1 MVVSVADESDLVA
14 QVADIFKMM
23 GDQTRLGILLACLD
37 RTVAVGELALQL
49 GLSQSLISHHL
60 RLLRAARIVRFERRG
75 KQVFYTAADDHI
87 RDVVRDMI
95 DHAREEALPHKVA
108 PSRAGKRVA

>member
-1 MVVSVADESDLVA
+1 MVVSAVDERDLVA

-23 GDQTRLGILLACLD
+23 GDQTRLSILLACLD
-37 RTVAVGELALQL
+37 RMVAVGALALQL

-75 KQVFYTAADDHI
+75 KHVFYTAADDHI
-87 RDVVRDMI
+87 RDIVRDMI
-95 DHAREEALPHKVA
+95 DHAREEAVPRK
-108 PSRAGKRVA
+108 AGKRVA

>member
-1 MVVSVADESDLVA
+1 MPVSVVDERDLVA

-23 GDQTRLGILLACLD
+23 GDQTRLSILLACLD
-37 RTVAVGELALQL
+37 DTVSVGELVLQL

-75 KQVFYTAADDHI
+75 RHVFYTAADDHI
-87 RDVVRDMI
+87 RDIVRDMI
-95 DHAREEALPHKVA
+95 DHAREEAVPRK
-108 PSRAGKRVA
+108 AGKRVA

>member
-1 MVVSVADESDLVA
+1 MAVPVVDERDLVA

-37 RTVAVGELALQL
+37 RMVSVGELALQL

-75 KQVFYTAADDHI
+75 KHVFYTAADDHI
-87 RDVVRDMI
+87 RDIARDMI
-95 DHAREEALPHKVA
+95 DHAREEAVPRK
-108 PSRAGKRVA
+108 AGKRVA

>member
-1 MVVSVADESDLVA
+1 MAVVDESDLVA

-23 GDQTRLGILLACLD
+23 GDQTRLSILLACLD
-37 RTVAVGELALQL
+37 RMVAVGELALQL

-75 KQVFYTAADDHI
+75 RHVFYTAADDHI
-87 RDVVRDMI
+87 RDIVRDMI
-95 DHAREEALPHKVA
+95 DHAREEAVPRKV
-108 PSRAGKRVA
+108 GKQVA